1 MNFIVQQN
9 PAHPKV
15 ASHCF
20 NGIFRSDKTVRFA
33 KIEKT
38 AHYLCVHL
46 RNLSVHCGEMIPLG
60 IDSFI
65 IIYNCLIIN
74 VMKNSTFLIPLIAI
88 SALLVVTGSC
98 KKKTEISAVQPPVDI
113 VIETPNE
120 VSDLPFQGWIS
131 KSLTL
136 PAGFEEV
143 AQTTGPK
150 AVDVTVNFS
159 KRITKVSRY
168 IYGNNANCYTGWMQN
183 DLTLMQKM
191 NQLNMG
197 VMRIPG
203 GSLSDVYFWNRKGVY
218 ENYVMKACDPPLTD
232 IPSTISPWIGKRVQD
247 FENWSMGVD
256 QYYQMMQL
264 TGTVG
269 MVTVNY
275 GYARYGTSPNP
286 VAQAAHLAADW
297 VRYDNGKSKF
307 WEIGNEVS
315 GSWEAGYEI
324 DQSLNK
330 DGQPKR
336 ITADL
341 YGKHALV
348 YIDSMKAAARQI
360 GKEIY
365 IGVVCDQETNNA
377 MPNWNKDLIKMV
389 AGKADYYIVHSYFT
403 PYQTNSTPEVI
414 LNSPSQVAAYKSYIQ
429 LELANQG
436 KPAAPVFLTE
446 WNIFAEGSKQA
457 VSFINGMHAT
467 LILGELIKNKY
478 DAAVRWD
485 LANGY
490 SNGNDHGLFS
500 TGDEPGV
507 VKYAARPA
515 YYYLYYFQKYF
526 GDIMVESTSSSNN
539 FMVYAS
545 TFTSGEAGIVLVNK
559 FNFDQIVE
567 LTLKNIIPGNRYY
580 TYTLTGGTD
589 NGNFSAKV
597 YVNGVTTSTIAGGP
611 ENFLSIKAKSSVIN
625 GNIKISVPKYGV
637 VHLIV
642 EKK

>member
-1 MNFIVQQN
+1 M
-9 PAHPKV
+9 
-15 ASHCF
+15 ASF
-20 NGIFRSDKTVRFA
+20 
-33 KIEKT
+33 
-38 AHYLCVHL
+38 
-46 RNLSVHCGEMIPLG
+46 SVI
-60 IDSFI
+60 
-65 IIYNCLIIN
+65 NKCLIHSE
-74 VMKNSTFLIPLIAI
+74 MKNSTIIFPLISIAV
-88 SALLVVTGSC
+88 LMFGNWSC
-98 KKKTEISAVQPPVDI
+98 KKKTEIPAVQPPVDI
-113 VIETPNE
+113 VIEMPNE

-150 AVDVTVNFS
+150 AVDVTVNFA
-159 KRITKVSRY
+159 KRITKVSKY
-168 IYGNNANCYTGWMQN
+168 IYGNNANCFTGWMQN

-218 ENYVMKACDPPLTD
+218 ENYVMKSCDPPLTD
-232 IPSTISPWIGKRVQD
+232 IPSTIDPWIGKRVQD

-365 IGVVCDQETNNA
+365 IGVVCDQETNSA
-377 MPNWNKDLIKMV
+377 MPNWNRDLFKLV
-389 AGKADYYIVHSYFT
+389 GGKADFYIVHSYFT

-414 LNSPSQVAAYKSYIQ
+414 LNSPSQVAAYKSYVQ

-526 GDIMVESTSSSNN
+526 GDIMVESTSNSSNL
-539 FMVYAS
+539 MAYAS

-559 FNFDQIVE
+559 NNFDQIVE

-611 ENFLSIKAKSSVIN
+611 ESFLSIKAKSSVIN

-642 EKK
+642 DKK

>member
-1 MNFIVQQN
+1 
-9 PAHPKV
+9 
-15 ASHCF
+15 
-20 NGIFRSDKTVRFA
+20 
-33 KIEKT
+33 
-38 AHYLCVHL
+38 
-46 RNLSVHCGEMIPLG
+46 
-60 IDSFI
+60 
-65 IIYNCLIIN
+65 
-74 VMKNSTFLIPLIAI
+74 MKNSTFLIPLIAI

-341 YGKHALV
+341 YGKHAIV

-365 IGVVCDQETNNA
+365 IGVVCDQETNSA
-377 MPNWNKDLIKMV
+377 MPNWNKDLFALV
-389 AGKADYYIVHSYFT
+389 GGKADFYIVHSYFT

-414 LNSPSQVAAYKSYIQ
+414 LNSPSQVAAYKSHIQ

-467 LILGELIKNKY
+467 LLLGELIKNKY

-500 TGDEPGV
+500 YGDEPGV

-515 YYYLYYFQKYF
+515 FYYMYYFQKYF

-567 LTLKNIIPGNRYY
+567 LTLKNILPGNRYY
-580 TYTLTGGTD
+580 TYTLTGGSD

-611 ENFLSIKAKSSVIN
+611 ESFLSIKAKSSVIN
-625 GNIKISVPKYGV
+625 GNIKLSVPKYGV